1 MKWFGGPLGLYEQPR
16 TVQVEVL
23 GLLRELFGSP
33 ISDAAVAY
41 LLGVTRAPRSSR
53 KVSEVRDVVPE
64 LSDVSSGSQE
74 RGAARSFPRPPWL
87 VALTADAATRGDHF
101 RVRPER
107 VYLHSE
113 LDDRTEPPSGLF
125 VRTFSRRLLQTTT
138 DF

>member
-1 MKWFGGPLGLYEQPR
+1 LKWFGGPLGLYEQPR

-41 LLGVTRAPRSSR
+41 LLGVVRAPRSSR

-74 RGAARSFPRPPWL
+74 PGAARSFPRPPWL

-101 RVRPER
+101 RVR
-107 VYLHSE
+107 
-113 LDDRTEPPSGLF
+113 
-125 VRTFSRRLLQTTT
+125 
-138 DF
+138 